1 MIHYTKPSIT
11 ELEIEMVNEAMYSS
25 WGSNA
30 GNWVKKF
37 EDKFSEMFGFSHA
50 IATSSCT
57 GALHMGL
64 HALGIGPSDEVILAD
79 TNWVATVAPIV
90 HLGAKPILVDINKE
104 NWCIDVEH
112 AISAISPRTKAI
124 IATHLYGNVADISK
138 LQEVC
143 FSKNIFLIEDAAE
156 ALGSTF
162 NNKQVGGF
170 GDFGIFSFHGSKTIT
185 TGEGGMFVSNSNELA
200 NKVRTLANHGRSL
213 TESRHFWP
221 SIIGYKYKMTDIQA
235 ALGLAQ
241 LIRFQE
247 LTQRKREIFSLYKSK
262 LSHLPFVKLNPEQR
276 NVLPSNWM
284 TNIFVDNP
292 KGPKREDFLK
302 VMKENEIDARVFFWP
317 LSSLKLSLVSPA
329 FNVNSYFVSDR
340 SINLPSYHDISESQ
354 QNKVIEIV
362 KSILFGYQEVVNG

>member
-1 MIHYTKPSIT
+1 MIYYTKPSIT
-11 ELEIEMVNEAMYSS
+11 ELEIEMVNEAMHSS

-30 GNWVKKF
+30 GNWVRKF
-37 EDKFSEMFGFSHA
+37 ENKFCEMFEFENA

-64 HALGIGPSDEVILAD
+64 HALGIGPGDEVILAD
-79 TNWVATVAPIV
+79 SNWIATVAPVV

-104 NWCIDVEH
+104 NWCIDVEQ
-112 AISAISPRTKAI
+112 AISAISQRTKAI

-156 ALGSTF
+156 ALGSTL
-162 NNKQVGGF
+162 NDKQVGGF

-213 TESRHFWP
+213 SEARQFWP
-221 SIIGYKYKMTDIQA
+221 STFGFKYKMTDIQA

-241 LIRFQE
+241 LTRFQE
-247 LTQRKREIFSLYKSK
+247 LTKRKREIFSIYKK
-262 LSHLPFVKLNPEQR
+262 ELSHLPFVRLNPEQKE
-276 NVLPSNWM
+276 VVPSNWM
-284 TNIFVDNP
+284 TNLFVDNP
-292 KGPKREDFLK
+292 AGPTREIFLER
-302 VMKENEIDARVFFWP
+302 MKSNEIDGRVFFWP
-317 LSSLKLSLVSPA
+317 LSKFNFFEQTHSNSLIK
-329 FNVNSYFVSDR
+329 NSIYVASH
-340 SINLPSYHDISESQ
+340 SINLPTYHDLSLDEQYI
-354 QNKVIEIV
+354 VIQTV
-362 KSILFGYQEVVNG
+362 RSLFE